1 MPRKMGVL
9 FFMVGS
15 SCIRIVL
22 PDLPAAEKG
31 NKKSSKLC
39 GDSRLITSKTPR
51 LPQEAEVAISS
62 DSPPQIV
69 PFATVGQLLVC
80 PPRPSSLCG
89 GDRLRRLP
97 FSRACPARHW
107 FRVLLAR
114 RASIFWFLSWYWIF
128 FLLSRGKSVLFARNP
143 LKAKNFPCNPHVSLG
158 CATLEH
164 RFCQENFAKHLDKNT
179 WQCYAKHTK

>member
-31 NKKSSKLC
+31 TKKSSKLC
-39 GDSRLITSKTPR
+39 GDSCLITSKTPR

-80 PPRPSSLCG
+80 PPRPVPFAAGTAFGVCPFPGPALHGIGSGYSWRDAPLSSGALMV
-89 GDRLRRLP
+89 LY
-97 FSRACPARHW
+97 FSRCQGKRSFFTKSPEKWQNFQWNHPSSGEKNG
-107 FRVLLAR
+107 LAS
-114 RASIFWFLSWYWIF
+114 A
-128 FLLSRGKSVLFARNP
+128 
-143 LKAKNFPCNPHVSLG
+143 
-158 CATLEH
+158 
-164 RFCQENFAKHLDKNT
+164 FCQENFAKSLDKNT
-179 WQCYAKHTK
+179 WQCYAEHTK